1 MPSRHHGLAILG
13 LVAAASLRPGIGV
26 SSEPFPGLT
35 PEAALSEGLAGCQA
49 TLRGSDAE
57 TVFAGLAPLE
67 SPAPVVRENESFAVN
82 DMVDFFG
89 EAAPVRSGV
98 APLSGLVAIV
108 SMDGARCQIISL
120 GDETMAD
127 AARTALG
134 GEERGWSWTG
144 ARSARNAQG
153 ASVDILVRSEGPR
166 SVAHVSIRFRR
177 GPDGP
182 GSDPSD

>member
-13 LVAAASLRPGIGV
+13 LVAAASLRPDIGV
-26 SSEPFPGLT
+26 SSEAFPGLT

-127 AARTALG
+127 AAI
-134 GEERGWSWTG
+134 
-144 ARSARNAQG
+144 N
-153 ASVDILVRSEGPR
+153 
-166 SVAHVSIRFRR
+166 
-177 GPDGP
+177 
-182 GSDPSD
+182 